1 MNVRLAY
8 GKEGLDITVPN
19 DAMLVEPRFVA
30 GIEDEAEALRLA
42 MRNPVESPPLH
53 SLVKPGDTVTI
64 VHSDITRPMPNDRVL
79 PVVIDELREAG
90 IRPEEITLLNG
101 LGTHRPQTRDELI
114 GMLGQE
120 IVETYPCLQHD
131 CWDDDS
137 EGAISTWYFDD
148 GDKVALGD
156 VVCEVMNEK
165 VSTEILAPASG
176 VLKIEVLAETP
187 VKKGAVIASVSS

>member
-1 MNVRLAY
+1 MS
-8 GKEGLDITVPN
+8 E
-19 DAMLVEPRFVA
+19 
-30 GIEDEAEALRLA
+30 
-42 MRNPVESPPLH
+42 
-53 SLVKPGDTVTI
+53 
-64 VHSDITRPMPNDRVL
+64 
-79 PVVIDELREAG
+79 
-90 IRPEEITLLNG
+90 IRIP
-101 LGTHRPQTRDELI
+101 D
-114 GMLGQE
+114 
-120 IVETYPCLQHD
+120 D